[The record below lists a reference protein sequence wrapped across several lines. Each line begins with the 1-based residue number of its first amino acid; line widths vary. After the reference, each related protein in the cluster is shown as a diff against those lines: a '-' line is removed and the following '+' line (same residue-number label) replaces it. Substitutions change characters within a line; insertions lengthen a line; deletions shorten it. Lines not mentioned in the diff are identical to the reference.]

1 MAIQLSKSI
10 DPAPPLNPAR
20 VALTH
25 NGSIFEIYK
34 EVADKF
40 GLQHGDEI
48 YGNILPKIIL
58 MDARM
63 TLAETQLARAMEEFD
78 PAA

>member
-10 DPAPPLNPAR
+10 EPASPSDPAR

-25 NGSIFEIYK
+25 NGSIYEIYK
-34 EVADKF
+34 EVAEKF
-40 GLQHGDEI
+40 GLRQGDEI
-48 YGNILPKIIL
+48 GDAILGRLLL

-63 TLAETQLARAMEEFD
+63 TRAEAKLARAMEEFD